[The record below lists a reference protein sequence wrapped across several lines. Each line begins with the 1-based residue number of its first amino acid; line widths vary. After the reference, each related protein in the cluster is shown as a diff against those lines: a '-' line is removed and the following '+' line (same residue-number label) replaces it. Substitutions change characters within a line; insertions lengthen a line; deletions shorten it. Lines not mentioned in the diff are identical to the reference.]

1 MSTLCMFFMETGSGN
16 SLATILLLVLLGCY
30 LAWSVLRDY
39 RLVQHW
45 EYKIWD
51 MRRGHDRKGI
61 QYEIERMR
69 DLGEDGWECYQV
81 LVIPSDDPGIV
92 HREYHFKRKRSV
104 LMLGF
109 KKPKTGS
116 TTGVKAGL
124 KKSAGD

>member
-1 MSTLCMFFMETGSGN
+1 MIHSTLFFMETERAANMS
-16 SLATILLLVLLGCY
+16 TILLLGLLSCY

-61 QYEIERMR
+61 EYEIDRMKA
-69 DLGEDGWECYQV
+69 LGEDGWECYQV
-81 LVIPSDDPGIV
+81 LVIPDEEGII

-109 KKPKTGS
+109 KRPKTGS
-116 TTGVKAGL
+116 TTEVKAGL
-124 KKSAGD
+124 KKSTSS

>member
-1 MSTLCMFFMETGSGN
+1 MIHSTLFFMETEWGANLS
-16 SLATILLLVLLGCY
+16 TVLLLGLLSCY

-61 QYEIERMR
+61 EYEIDRMKA
-69 DLGEDGWECYQV
+69 LGEDGWECYQV
-81 LVIPSDDPGIV
+81 LVIPGEEGII

-109 KKPKTGS
+109 KRPKTGS
-116 TTGVKAGL
+116 TTEVKAGL
-124 KKSAGD
+124 KKSTSS

>member
-1 MSTLCMFFMETGSGN
+1 MIHSTLFFMETEWGANLS
-16 SLATILLLVLLGCY
+16 TVLLLCLLSCY

-61 QYEIERMR
+61 EYEINRMKA
-69 DLGEDGWECYQV
+69 LGEDGWECYQV
-81 LVIPSDDPGIV
+81 LVIPGEEGVI

-109 KKPKTGS
+109 KRPKTGS
-116 TTGVKAGL
+116 TTEVKAGL
-124 KKSAGD
+124 KKSTSS